1 MSIEFD
7 KRVQVN
13 KIVESQLPEFVVA
26 DFPLTTDFLKQYYI
40 SQEFQG
46 GPTDLIDNLDRYLK
60 VDNLVPEVVTGT
72 TTLSTDILSDDTT
85 ITVASTKGFPQEYGL
100 LKIDDEIISY
110 TGKTST
116 TFTGCIRGF
125 SGISGYNVGISSSLL
140 DVNKQTLKFDDT
152 NASNHNINSVIT
164 NLSVLF
170 LQEFYKKIKKTFLP
184 GLEDETFYSGI
195 DVGNFVK
202 NARSFYQSK
211 GIEES
216 IRILFKLLYGVESKV
231 LDLEERLVKPSAAEF
246 IRRET
251 VIAEAI
257 SGNPYNLVGQTIYK
271 STDDRT
277 TGSVSEVE
285 ILTRAGKTYYQLSLF
300 VGFSDRDLIEGSFT
314 IQAKTKAL
322 ETISIG
328 SSIISVDS
336 TIGFDETGSILSE
349 NSDDIIEYT
358 SKSVNQFFG
367 CSNITSAI
375 ETGSNIRTTETV
387 FGYEGGDLSKRCDIR
402 ITGVLSKF
410 VPGEDISLVGEREEI
425 SVKNVGEVILNRGES
440 YKELF
445 ANSWIY
451 NTSSRY
457 QIENVASNG
466 QTSFTLLSTIDKSS
480 LKIGDSITFLRRTAM
495 TPMGGAIV
503 KSIDYVTN
511 SITVD
516 NLSWSSGEPNPLADY
531 DLRRNLNK
539 AKTASVGIG
548 LSNSNV
554 ISDVLNVYVDGNK
567 DGYVAS
573 NALPS
578 YQLNLQRFTSVIAEN
593 VGLGVTFRDI
603 LDYPTFQDPISGFD
617 SQYARINLPEPTKFI
632 SGNAV
637 VYQTRDNLD
646 DIGIPI
652 DGLSD
657 GETYYISV
665 AEGSNKK
672 GIALYNSISAIG
684 SASSITMNPP
694 VGAGHTHT
702 HTFIL
707 KDHFNKM
714 LYEDR
719 ILRKYPLSQDLS
731 VTTKGQKPINNIGML
746 VNGTQIRS
754 YVANETMS
762 FGPLESVE
770 VYNSGKDYDVAN
782 PPKLS
787 IETPLEYGGERAYA
801 EPIIRGSVKEILVDE
816 QDFDIDKVLS
826 VSLVGGNGK
835 GCLLEPVIG
844 PRFREVEFDS
854 RDIFFSGGLDIQ
866 EETITFKKDHN
877 LVDGQLIYY
886 NSNGQDPIGITKFK
900 EASNVVTEFLVNG
913 APYYVRVINPKRIYL
928 FKTPHDAM
936 FGITGINTVGFSTA
950 TNAAGIHKFRLDSKN
965 TLRSV
970 RVLNSGYDF
979 QYRKLPVHP
988 SGIST
993 SFDTVNFKNHGFRDG
1008 DLVEYTTMVG
1018 IGTTQPKAIQGLTV
1032 STGISTTANFYH
1044 VLKIDNDSFRLSD
1057 AGIGGTSKIDYT
1069 RKKYVGLGSTGT
1081 GYQVFKYP
1089 DIEVNVNV
1097 SFASSISGKI
1107 NFTPIVTGEIIGS
1120 YLYDGGSKYG
1130 SKVSGHYF
1138 TPKIT
1143 IQNGRTAEVR
1153 PIIESG
1159 KIIDVQVLNKG
1170 KEYWSLP
1177 DLTITEGGA
1186 TGSGCKLKPV
1196 INEDGQLSDIV
1207 VINPGIGY
1215 STNAN
1220 VYVDPKGK
1228 NALLNASIR
1237 KLSIDN
1243 YQWQNENHLE
1253 KLNDDLLQFSV
1264 HAYTNTIAEEL
1275 GDIGGVTGAG
1285 IGTHSSLIG
1294 WAYDGVPI
1302 YGPYGYTDPSDI
1314 NSGIARLLP
1323 SYVQKYDYK
1332 DRPTLNEY
1340 EEKFFVEDNIFDGS
1354 GDLDI
1359 HNGRFCKTPEFP
1371 NGVYAYFATVDQNGV
1386 PQYPYFIGESYR
1398 LPYIEEN
1405 TVLDQSFDFGSS
1417 NLSRNTFP
1425 YKVNDINA
1433 DNDFIIESNEVVK
1446 QKSVVESVTR
1456 GVVDAFQIL
1465 DGGDGYKVGDFT
1477 VFDDEGTNGNG
1488 ARGQVDE
1495 IVGIGVSSINTK
1507 LTTFEDAILVWN
1519 SNSEVMVHSLPSI
1532 ELNDQDTVLISGL
1545 STSIYKLNNSFKV
1558 GVSTDVIGLA
1568 KTMSVQNNSN
1578 GAVEDIYVN
1587 YIPNTVSI
1595 GGSLRVGDEYLKV
1608 LNLFDVGSIIRV
1620 NRPTSGIAH
1629 TYGSKIDVL
1638 NNRISIP
1645 VKTNRFESDLNLVE
1659 FFNANLAVGVGTT
1672 CGSVV
1677 NYAIGESTKQVNIP
1691 SQNIYLPGHSLKG
1704 GEKVIFSKKPGAQSL
1719 LVGRE
1724 IDASQ
1729 QFYLPDQGTSVSELY
1744 VVDKGSDFIG
1754 LATNVGAANT
1764 EGGIFFYS
1772 NGSNDYEYKLETTFE
1787 QITCNVDR
1795 IVSTVTTKIG
1805 AANTT
1810 THGLQNGDIVNIDVI
1825 PNTTVGL
1832 GSTAPLVLDYNEQY
1846 QKILINPVGFD
1857 GVDVDTI
1864 KNTISITDH
1873 GYKNGDK
1880 IFYRCDG
1887 DVVSGLTTGCYYI
1900 HLVDSN
1906 KFNLSETYNDTFSSP
1921 PRMVDLSS
1929 GGNGHTISL
1938 VNPEISVV
1946 KNSQLTFGVSS
1957 FNLANYNLKF
1967 FYDKEFKNEF
1977 LTATDRNAFNVV
1989 GLGTIG
1995 IGTFL
2000 SSPVVGAA
2008 VSIGFSTAMPAIL
2021 YYSLERG
2028 GYISTADK
2036 DVNNY
2041 SRIVFT
2047 DSKYSGDYKIF
2058 DATDETFKFSP
2069 RAIPEVLRYEE
2080 DQCDTI
2086 EYSSKSDSVSG
2097 PIKSIKLISEGS
2109 SYKKLPK
2116 FTTINSVSGTNAN
2129 IVALSTSIG
2138 RINNLRI
2145 VDIGYEYSSD
2155 FTLRPEAFISPVV
2168 RIDDLDYIEQIS
2180 VVDTGRDYLSPPD
2193 LILYNPE
2200 SNEVVDS
2207 TSLEAIA
2214 PNQGIADVEVIAPIN
2229 GLDSVTH
2236 RVIAVNNSN
2245 GIGINSMTVD
2255 GTEATCVMETPI
2267 NGYTEAPFAVNDEIF
2282 VEGIQLFGETGIGT
2296 QASSSSGISTDGEGW
2311 NSSDHNYEYFKVTS
2325 YISSNPDVLKF
2336 DLVGLTTNPGIAKTY
2351 QSGYANIVNRNKLP
2365 VFAPIQKRSKFLQD
2379 EPILVKENQTGTFQ
2393 KKDLKVIEIRED
2405 FIKTTGLYNLRVGDR
2420 IAGQY
2425 SGVTASV
2432 TGITANTAKFDV
2444 SFSNR
2449 KEIGWINNTGMLN
2462 EDFQVIPNNDYY
2474 QNLSYSVRS
2483 SKTWETFVDPL
2494 NRVIH
2499 PSGLKNFADTLLE
2512 TNVDVRVGLGS
2523 TEASK
2528 AVIILD
2534 VFGEK
2539 RVDTINDF
2547 DHVIDYDAR
2556 DNKSKFIDFKH
2567 KKLTDF
2573 TKCKTNRVLIHDD
2586 ISGRFSSKGGQDQ
2599 YTEIEE
2605 INTNFTKYHIQVVD
2619 ADTFDV
2625 QFTDLIT
2632 LTSTNNAYILERST
2646 DYSNNQLG
2654 EFKTNVDYFNR
2665 KTLEFTPSEKFEKD
2679 FDIKVLKTSFNTDTI
2694 SDGLH
2699 EIGSIDLIGKNVQV
2713 AAAQTAMSGN
2723 TVIVTG
2729 TTTTNILQFS
2739 PTDFNA
2745 FFANVMVKDDASG
2758 ELDYNEV
2765 IVNFDG
2771 TDTYITESY
2780 TDVLGVTYSSS
2791 ANSKVGVLTARF
2803 DSGTIY
2809 FDCINDRTSKLLVSA
2824 NVVGLG
2830 TTTAGIGTYR
2840 YKVSGQPDGSER
2852 TVRYESNYNAVDNG
2866 NSIPVFTLDGTVDSS
2881 AKCLLKVTSGQN
2893 SAIHQAVVIQDVN
2906 NDAVTVQYPHVA
2918 IGDQS
2923 GIGTFGTVTDTINN
2937 TVRFDFYPDSA
2948 YSSSTVEVQAYSEI
2962 YQTVND
2968 FENEPPLLQFGPVS
2982 TELVLSSYDGLNG
2995 TRGNRVNFDLKHE
3008 GIPIYY
3014 KTFNPDSSQL
3024 TVSAGAGTTFT
3035 IPDHFFNT
3043 NEKLNYNPYSTFIGV
3058 AAAPCGI
3065 AQTTNNLGQLVT
3077 EMPSEV
3083 YVKALT
3089 PDTFQLFSRKDYIAT
3104 GLPIEVTDVGGGN
3117 AHKLEMGK
3125 KISKTVI
3132 GLDGIIQQPVTYTSI
3147 SHTLPTTIGIGLSQF
3162 ALSGISSVQPRDVLK
3177 IDDEYMKVEE
3187 VGLAESVGGTI
3198 NSWNGTIPVVKV
3210 KRGSLGILPTTH
3222 NSGANVQVYRG
3233 SYNIVDST
3241 AWFLDPP
3248 KGNTRTRRNLTN
3260 LPYVRAEFS
3269 GRTFLR
3275 TNYDTNMVFDDISDN
3290 FTGIGRTYSLTVG
3303 GANTSS
3309 GVGVGN
3315 GILFINGVFQ
3325 TPLTLNNLGNNYE
3338 IEADVTSGI
3347 SSVTFTGISS
3357 ENGQLIQSEF
3367 DINQNQVP
3375 RGGIIVSM
3383 GSTTGVGYAPLVGA
3397 RVYPKLQNGSI
3408 VSVTGAGTS
3417 VGPIGGGIQTAHY
3430 DSNIG
3435 IITVTTNEVHGFGL
3449 QSPETVKLE
3458 GLHFTCPTYT
3468 IGQPITGTTYDPAT
3482 GDMVIKI
3489 VGHGLSN
3496 GDSVKLKEESITFS
3510 CGFGGATGSAAQ
3522 KSYPRKTDPAYD
3534 RYMYISDVT
3543 PDTFKVNVLFGITP
3557 TNTDAH
3563 TFVGASPDCVQSLNY
3578 VGVTTSIFQDHERS
3592 LPLVGVSSARSF
3604 QVNVGINSIPHIY
3617 LKGGEV
3623 WRYENELTYGSGYR
3637 EPVSIAVTDI
3647 AYDHK
3652 FVKSDAD
3659 SITAYTGGF
3668 MGQTLTPTAIDYTS
3682 HSGDLLMTLGEHGIA
3697 GPVDITVQDAQ
3708 YDARVGILTATAGT
3722 HFDVSGATYDPTTC
3736 IMVLTIGTHSLDTN
3750 DKVKIKPNSLTFS
3763 CGFGG
3768 ATGTAA
3774 QKSYPRASG
3783 SGNPSS
3789 GPDPAYDNFL
3799 NITAVDTVAGTISVK
3814 VLDTTPSSNTDV
3826 HTFVSALPE
3835 AVFIPRVFTNNEQVR
3850 FADNS
3855 ITFKCGMDNNA
3866 TTHSYPRSTDPVS
3879 GKWLIVS
3886 NVTPT
3891 HFEVNVGTS
3900 PIVGYTPTTGTTY
3913 DPFTGLMV
3921 LEIGT
3926 HTLKQGQ
3933 SVRLDP
3939 ESISF
3944 SCNYGSGGTKSYPR
3958 ASNDPF
3964 YNTAIPIQSVT
3975 DTTITLQVLS
3985 TVPSTNTDV
3994 HTFEGAT
4001 PNAVK
4006 AGGFYP
4012 HTFDSSTAKG
4022 TEATKSLKIA
4032 TNSLTF
4038 TCSKD
4043 DHDGEHTYPRTTDP
4057 AYDVF
4062 LPITAATQNTLMT
4075 NVGPGGG
4082 AGTGAVITAKIA
4094 DNTHRFVNAIGTHI
4108 YKSSISD
4115 AVTIGSTKKDV
4126 TNAAYTPSTGVLVLT
4141 IGTHTFSTSDTVT
4154 IAHKALKFTCDADN
4168 HATEHAYPRTTDP
4181 AYDTALTITAVDQSG
4196 GTITCNVGIPSQY
4209 EGIENS
4215 GGALTADTVDYDP
4228 QCGIMTVTTSAAHG
4242 LTAAI
4247 IKNSTN
4253 AVYNPNV
4260 GILTVTTNTNHGFSN
4275 GDYVKIA
4282 ENSLIFKCAKDGFLS
4297 EHSYPRKGDPL
4308 FNTWTPVSNVTP
4320 KKFEVQCL
4328 PSVPSTNTSDHSYE
4342 RSEAGN
4348 IMGAN
4353 STVKFVGGSLTL
4365 TCNKDRHATN
4375 HSYPRPTDP
4384 VCGYETIY
4392 GPTYSI
4398 SPVNRV
4404 RLESGTYTFT
4414 YNTTV
4419 VGTSATSSLIIGN
4432 TRYSIGALAVD
4443 TGSAQV
4449 YEIEVGELRT
4459 VGVEGVESTTKF
4471 SVNVGRSPYGTGG
4484 SLEFTVVSGGTGY
4497 VNPEII
4503 APEPIYENM
4512 PVKGVSRLGIGKTT
4526 DTGVNLLLNLQ
4537 VGAAQ
4542 TSVGISSTLFE
4553 ISQFDIARPGHS
4565 FKVGDRFT
4573 PIGMVTSAEVEEPL
4587 KDFELEVVEIFNDFF
4602 SAWQFGEIDFIDDIK
4617 SMQNGIR
4624 RRFPLF
4630 FNGQLLSFEKDEA
4643 DPLSSDINLNAV
4655 LLIFVNGVLQT
4666 PGTAYQFEGG
4676 TTFTFTEAPDTGDK
4690 VDIFFYLG
4698 QRGIDVEIIDIQET
4712 IKPGDDVRI
4721 YRHPSL
4727 PDSITQDR
4735 ERVVKEIL
4743 TSDLIETD
4751 VYSGLG
4757 INEDDDKPVS
4767 WTKQKVDKVIQGS
4780 LVSKARESI
4789 EPCVYPTAKIIS
4801 DVDETSGIGLGLQ
4814 DGIFVDDAE
4823 FFFYEEGPLRIPS
4836 SERYGITVDAIDAL
4850 MMPVGG
4856 EKRPAAAEVVIG
4868 TATSQVS
4875 SITITD
4881 GGSGYTV
4888 APTIKISAPPTIG
4901 VGIGTTATA
4910 TTTIV
4915 NGSVT
4920 SATVTNVGFYT
4931 GRVPNVII
4939 ESPAYETEKIEL
4951 FKFAQGFTGII
4962 TGIGTAVGSGGHPL
4976 AIKFFF
4982 KTIDGNQ
4989 AGDLRIGYPISIKD
5003 TKIGEGVTSVD
5014 SHDTSVVGIG
5024 TTFLD
5029 NIYKVHSIT
5038 TADKT
5043 GEITCNILSTT
5054 NHVGLASTGQY
5065 NQTNIGITTSL
5076 GTISW
5081 GRLYGP
5087 DTVRSTN
5094 PISIGVTGL
5103 TIDSGLSTFPVIQR
5117 RNYSLGSLKGLRNTG
5132 AIRLQV

>member
-1 MSIEFD
+1 MSLEFD

-40 SQEFQG
+40 SQEYQG

-72 TTLSTDILSDDTT
+72 TTLSTDIITSDTT
-85 ITVASTKGFPQEYGL
+85 ITVASTKGFPKEYGL

-125 SGISGYNVGISSSLL
+125 SGISDYNVGISSSLL
-140 DVNKQTLKFDDT
+140 EVNNQNLVFNDS

-184 GLEDETFYSGI
+184 GLEDESFHPGI

-216 IRILFKLLYGVESKV
+216 IRILFKLLYGVEAKV

-257 SGNPYNLVGQTIYK
+257 SGDPYNLVGQTIYK

-285 ILTRAGKTYYQLSLF
+285 ILTREGKTYYQLSLF
-300 VGFSDRDLIEGSFT
+300 VGFSDRDLIEGSFN
-314 IQAKTKAL
+314 IQAKTKSL
-322 ETISIG
+322 ETVSVG

-336 TIGFDETGSILSE
+336 TIGFGNTGSILSE
-349 NSDDIIEYT
+349 GNPNIIQYT

-367 CSNITSAI
+367 CSNITYAI
-375 ETGSNIRTTETV
+375 ETGSNIRTTETI
-387 FGYEGGDLSKRCDIR
+387 FGYEHGDLSQRCDLR

-410 VPGEDISLVGEREEI
+410 VPNEDISLVGEREEI
-425 SVKNVGEVILNRGES
+425 SVKNVGEIISNTGIT
-440 YKELF
+440 YKEIF
-445 ANSWIY
+445 ANSWVY

-457 QIENVASNG
+457 QIENVSSNG
-466 QTSFTLLSTIDKSS
+466 QTSFTLLSVIDKSS

-539 AKTASVGIG
+539 AKTTSVGIG

-554 ISDVLNVYVDGNK
+554 ISNVLNVYSDGDK

-573 NALPS
+573 NGLPS
-578 YQLNLQRFTSVIAEN
+578 YELDLKRFTSLIVES
-593 VGLGVTFRDI
+593 GLTTFRNG
-603 LDYPTFQDPISGFD
+603 LLSYPTYIDPISGYNSGF
-617 SQYARINLPEPTKFI
+617 ARLNLSEPTNFI

-652 DGLSD
+652 QGLTD

-665 AEGSNKK
+665 AEGSTRK

-702 HTFIL
+702 HRFIL
-707 KDHFNKM
+707 RDHFNKM

-719 ILRKYPLSQDLS
+719 ILRKFPLSQDLS
-731 VTTKGQKPINNIGML
+731 ITTKDQRPINNIGML
-746 VNGTQIRS
+746 VDGTQIRS

-762 FGPLESVE
+762 YGPLENVK
-770 VYNSGKDYDVAN
+770 VYNSGKEYDVAN

-787 IETPLEYGGERAYA
+787 IEAPQEFGGEIAHA
-801 EPIIRGSVKEILVDE
+801 EPIIKGSVREVLVDA

-826 VSLVGGNGK
+826 VSLIGGNGK
-835 GCLLEPVIG
+835 GCLLEPITG

-866 EETITFKKDHN
+866 EETITFKRDHN
-877 LVDGQLIYY
+877 LVDGQLLYY
-886 NSNGQDPIGITKFK
+886 NSNGQDAIGITKFK
-900 EASNVVTEFLVNG
+900 EVSNVITEYLVNG
-913 APYYVRVINPKRIYL
+913 APYYVRVINPERIYL
-928 FKTPHDAM
+928 YKTPADAM
-936 FGITGINTVGFSTA
+936 FGITGINTIGFSTA
-950 TNAAGIHKFRLDSKN
+950 TNAAGIHKFRTESKN

-993 SFDTVNFKNHGFRDG
+993 AFDTINFKDHGFRDG

-1018 IGTTQPKAIQGLTV
+1018 IGTTQPKAIQGLTI

-1044 VLKIDNDSFRLSD
+1044 ILKIDDDSFRVAD

-1069 RKKYVGLGSTGT
+1069 RKNYVGLGSTGT

-1097 SFASSISGKI
+1097 SYASSVSGKI
-1107 NFTPIVTGEIIGS
+1107 NFTPIVTGEMIGA

-1138 TPKIT
+1138 TPKVT

-1159 KIIDVQVLNKG
+1159 KIVDVQVLNKG

-1177 DLTITEGGA
+1177 NLDIVDA
-1186 TGSGCKLKPV
+1186 ADSKIPGSGCKLKPV
-1196 INEDGQLSDIV
+1196 INSLGQLSDIV

-1220 VYVDPKGK
+1220 VYVDSKGK
-1228 NALLNASIR
+1228 NALLSATIR

-1243 YQWQNENHLE
+1243 YQWQSEYHLE
-1253 KLNDDLLQFSV
+1253 PLNEDLLQFGV
-1264 HAYTNTIAEEL
+1264 HAYTNTISQGL
-1275 GDIGGVTGAG
+1275 GDNGGVTGAG
-1285 IGTHSSLIG
+1285 IGTHSALIG
-1294 WAYDGVPI
+1294 WAYDGNPI
-1302 YGPYGYTDPSDI
+1302 YGSYGYMDPSDI
-1314 NSGIARLLP
+1314 NSGIKRLLP
-1323 SYVQKYDYK
+1323 SYIQKYDYK
-1332 DRPTLNEY
+1332 DRPTVNEY
-1340 EEKFFVEDNIFDGS
+1340 NERFFVEDNVFDGS

-1386 PQYPYFIGESYR
+1386 PIYPYFIGETYR

-1405 TVLDQSFDFGSS
+1405 TILDQSFDFNNS

-1425 YKVNDINA
+1425 YKVNEQYA
-1433 DNDFIIESNEVVK
+1433 DNDFIIESNEIIK

-1456 GVVDAFQIL
+1456 GVVDGFDIL
-1465 DGGDGYKVGDFT
+1465 DGGDSYKIGDFT
-1477 VFDDEGTNGNG
+1477 VFNDDDTNGGG

-1495 IVGIGVSSINTK
+1495 IVGIGVSSINTE
-1507 LTTFEDAILVWN
+1507 LTTFENAVLVWQ
-1519 SNSEVMVHSLPSI
+1519 SDTEVMVHNLPTI
-1532 ELNDQDTVLISGL
+1532 ELNDKDTVLISGL
-1545 STSIYKLNNSFKV
+1545 TTSIYKLNDSFSV
-1558 GVSTDVIGLA
+1558 GIHTDVIGLA

-1595 GGSLRVGDEYLKV
+1595 GGSLRVGDECLKV
-1608 LNLFDVGSIIRV
+1608 LNLYDIGGIIRV

-1629 TYGSKIDVL
+1629 AYGSKIDVL

-1645 VKTNRFESDLNLVE
+1645 VKTNQFKSDLNLVQ

-1672 CGSVV
+1672 CGSVID
-1677 NYAIGESTKQVNIP
+1677 YTIGESTKQVNVP
-1691 SQNIYLPGHSLKG
+1691 SQSIYLPKHPFKG
-1704 GEKVIFSKKPGAQSL
+1704 GERVIFTKEASAQSL

-1724 IDASQ
+1724 IDGSQ
-1729 QFYLPDQGTSVSELY
+1729 QFYLPDQTSSSSELY

-1764 EGGIFFYS
+1764 ESGLFFYS
-1772 NGSNDYEYKLETTFE
+1772 NATNDYEYKIETTFE
-1787 QITCNVDR
+1787 QIRCNVDR

-1810 THGLQNGDIVNIDVI
+1810 THGLLNGDKVSINVV

-1846 QKILINPVGFD
+1846 QKLLINPVGFD
-1857 GVDVDTI
+1857 GSDVDTI
-1864 KNTISITDH
+1864 KDTITITDH
-1873 GYKNGDK
+1873 GYKTGDK
-1880 IFYRCDG
+1880 IFYSCDG
-1887 DVVSGLTTGCYYI
+1887 DIVSGITTGCYYI

-1921 PRMVDLSS
+1921 PRMIDFTAGGS
-1929 GGNGHTISL
+1929 GHSISL
-1938 VNPEISVV
+1938 VNPQIPVV

-1957 FNLANYNLKF
+1957 FNLADYKLKF

-1977 LTATDRNAFNVV
+1977 VTATDLNTFNIS
-1989 GLGTIG
+1989 GIGTIG

-2000 SSPVVGAA
+2000 SSPLVGAA
-2008 VSIGFSTAMPAIL
+2008 VSVGFSTAMPAIL
-2021 YYSLERG
+2021 YYALEKG

-2041 SRIVFT
+2041 SQILFT
-2047 DSKYSGDYKIF
+2047 DSKYSGDYEVF
-2058 DATDETFKFSP
+2058 DITTETFKYSP

-2080 DQCDTI
+2080 DQCDNI
-2086 EYSSKSDSVSG
+2086 EYSSKSNTVSG

-2116 FTTINSVSGTNAN
+2116 FTSVNSVSGSNAN

-2155 FTLRPEAFISPVV
+2155 STLRPEAFISPVV
-2168 RIDDLDYIEQIS
+2168 RIDDLDFIEEIS
-2180 VVDTGRDYLSPPD
+2180 VVDTGSDYLSAPD

-2200 SNEVVDS
+2200 SNQVVDS
-2207 TSLEAIA
+2207 TSLEAIS
-2214 PNQGIADVEVIAPIN
+2214 PNQGVAGVDVIAPIK

-2236 RVIAVNNSN
+2236 RVIAINNSN

-2267 NGYTEAPFAVNDEIF
+2267 NGYTVAPFAVDDEIF
-2282 VEGIQLFGETGIGT
+2282 VEGIQLFGEVGIGT

-2311 NSSDHNYEYFKVTS
+2311 NSSNHGYQYFKVKS

-2365 VFAPIQKRSKFLQD
+2365 VFSPVQQRSKFSPD

-2393 KKDLKVIEIRED
+2393 KKDLKAVEIRED
-2405 FIKTTGLYNLRVGDR
+2405 FIKTSGLYNLKVGDR

-2425 SGVTASV
+2425 SGVTATV
-2432 TGITANTAKFDV
+2432 TGITANSAKFDV

-2449 KEIGWINNTGMLN
+2449 REIGWTNNTGMLN

-2483 SKTWETFVDPL
+2483 SETWESFVDPL

-2499 PSGLKNFADTLLE
+2499 PSGLKNFSDTLLE

-2586 ISGRFSSKGGQDQ
+2586 ISGKFSSKGGQDQ

-2605 INTNFTKYHIQVVD
+2605 IGTNFIKYHIQVVD

-2625 QFTDLIT
+2625 QFTDLIV
-2632 LTSTNNAYILERST
+2632 LTSTDSAYILERST
-2646 DYSNNQLG
+2646 DFSNTLLG

-2665 KTLEFTPSEKFEKD
+2665 KTLEFTPLEKFEKD

-2694 SDGLH
+2694 SDSVQ

-2713 AAAQTAMSGN
+2713 AAAQTAMSGGN
-2723 TVIVTG
+2723 LVVTG

-2739 PTDFNA
+2739 PTNFNA
-2745 FFANVMVKDDASG
+2745 FFANVLVKDDASG

-2791 ANSKVGVLTARF
+2791 SNSKVGVLTARF

-2809 FDCINDRTSKLLVSA
+2809 FDCINDKSSKLLLSA

-2866 NSIPVFTLDGTVDSS
+2866 NSIPIFTLDGLVDSS
-2881 AKCLLKVTSGQN
+2881 AKSILKVTSGQN

-2906 NDAVTVQYPHVA
+2906 NDAVTVQYPHVS
-2918 IGDQS
+2918 IGDIS
-2923 GIGTFGTVTDTINN
+2923 GIGTFGTVTDTVNN
-2937 TVRFDFYPDSA
+2937 KVRFDFYPDAA

-2962 YQTVND
+2962 YQTIND
-2968 FENEPPLLQFGPVS
+2968 FENEPPLLQIGPVS

-3043 NEKLNYNPYSTFIGV
+3043 NEILNYKAYSSFIGV

-3089 PDTFQLFSRKDYIAT
+3089 PDTFQLFSRREYIAT
-3104 GLPIEVTDVGGGN
+3104 GLPIEVTNVGGGN

-3147 SHTLPTTIGIGLSQF
+3147 NHTLPTTIGIGLSQF
-3162 ALSGISSVQPRDVLK
+3162 ALSGISSVQPRDVIK

-3210 KRGSLGILPTTH
+3210 KRGALGILPTTH
-3222 NSGANVQVYRG
+3222 NSGSNVQVFRG

-3260 LPYVRAEFS
+3260 LPYVKAEFS

-3338 IEADVTSGI
+3338 IEADVVSGV

-3397 RVYPKLQNGSI
+3397 RVYPKLQSGSI

-3430 DSNIG
+3430 DNNIG

-3449 QSPETVKLE
+3449 GSPNTVKLE
-3458 GLHFTCPTYT
+3458 DLQFICPTNAVGT
-3468 IGQPITGTTYDPAT
+3468 PVTGTTYDPAT
-3482 GDMVIKI
+3482 GDMVITI
-3489 VGHGLSN
+3489 AGHGLSN
-3496 GDSVKLKEESITFS
+3496 GDAVKLEKESIIFS
-3510 CGFGGATGSAAQ
+3510 CGYGGATGSAAQ
-3522 KSYPRKTDPAYD
+3522 KAYPRETDPAYD
-3534 RYMYISDVT
+3534 RYMYVSDVT
-3543 PDTFKVNVLFGITP
+3543 TDTFKVNVLFGVTP

-3563 TFVGASPDCVQSLNY
+3563 TFVSATSNAVRTIGGGGY
-3578 VGVTTSIFQDHERS
+3578 VGVTTTIFQDHERP
-3592 LPLVGVSSARSF
+3592 LQLVGVSSARSF
-3604 QVNVGINSIPHIY
+3604 QVDCGITSIPHTY
-3617 LKGGEV
+3617 VGGGSV
-3623 WRYENELTYGSGYR
+3623 WRYENQLTYGSGYR
-3637 EPVSIAVTDI
+3637 EPVSISVNDI

-3652 FVKSDAD
+3652 FVRSDAD

-3668 MGQTLTPTAIDYTS
+3668 MGQTLTPIAIDYTS
-3682 HSGDLLMTLGEHGIA
+3682 STGDLLMTFGEHGIA
-3697 GPVDITVQDAQ
+3697 GPVDITVKDAQ

-3722 HFDVSGATYDPTTC
+3722 NYDVSDATYDPTTG
-3736 IMVLTIGTHSLDTN
+3736 IMVLTIGTHNLDTN
-3750 DKVKIKPNSLTFS
+3750 DKLKLVPNSLTFS
-3763 CGFGG
+3763 CGYGG

-3774 QKSYPRASG
+3774 QKTYPRASG
-3783 SGNPSS
+3783 TGVNA
-3789 GPDPAYDNFL
+3789 GTPDPGYNTFL
-3799 NITAVDTVAGTISVK
+3799 DITAVDIAAGTISVK
-3814 VLDTTPSSNTDV
+3814 VLSTTPSTNTDV
-3826 HTFVSALPE
+3826 HTFVSATAG
-3835 AVFIPRVFTNNEQVR
+3835 AVFVPRVFTNNEQVR

-3866 TTHSYPRSTDPVS
+3866 TTHSYPRSTDPS
-3879 GKWLIVS
+3879 SDKWLIVS
-3886 NVTPT
+3886 NVTAT
-3891 HFEVNVGTS
+3891 DFEVNVGTS
-3900 PIVGYTPTTGTTY
+3900 PLVGHTPTTGTTY

-3921 LEIGT
+3921 LEIGS
-3926 HTLKQGQ
+3926 HTLKQGE
-3933 SVRLDP
+3933 SVRLEP

-3958 ASNDPF
+3958 PSNDPF

-3975 DTTITLQVLS
+3975 ETTITLQVLT
-3985 TVPSTNTDV
+3985 TVPSTNTDI

-4001 PNAVK
+4001 ANAVK
-4006 AGGFYP
+4006 SGGFYT
-4012 HTFDSSTAKG
+4012 HTFDSATTNG
-4022 TEATKSLKIA
+4022 VRATKSLKIA

-4043 DHDGEHTYPRTTDP
+4043 DYDGEHTYPRTTDP
-4057 AYDVF
+4057 AYDTF
-4062 LPITAATQNTLMT
+4062 LPITSTTQNTIMT
-4075 NVGPGGG
+4075 DVGPGGG
-4082 AGTGAVITAKIA
+4082 AGTGAIVTAKIA
-4094 DNTHRFVNAIGTHI
+4094 KNTHRFVNSIGTHI
-4108 YKSSISD
+4108 YKSSISN
-4115 AVTIGSTKKDV
+4115 AVTIGGTKKDV
-4126 TNAAYTPSTGVLVLT
+4126 TNAVYTPSTGILVLT
-4141 IGTHTFSTSDTVT
+4141 IGSHTFSTSDTVT

-4181 AYDTALTITAVDQSG
+4181 AYNTALAITAVDQSG
-4196 GTITCNVGIPSQY
+4196 GTITCNVGIPYQY
-4209 EGIENS
+4209 EGITANA
-4215 GGALTADTVDYDP
+4215 GGPFTADTVDYDP

-4242 LTAAI
+4242 FTAAI
-4247 IKNSTN
+4247 TKNTTN

-4282 ENSLIFKCAKDGFLS
+4282 ENSLVFKCAKDGFIS

-4308 FNTWTPVSNVTP
+4308 FNKWTQVSNVTA

-4328 PSVPSTNTSDHSYE
+4328 LSVPSTNTSSHSYE

-4353 STVKFVGGSLTL
+4353 NTVEIVAGSLTL
-4365 TCNKDRHATN
+4365 TCNKDRYATN
-4375 HSYPRPTDP
+4375 HSYPRTTDP
-4384 VCGYETIY
+4384 VY
-4392 GPTYSI
+4392 
-4398 SPVNRV
+4398 NRP
-4404 RLESGTYTFT
+4404 
-4414 YNTTV
+4414 
-4419 VGTSATSSLIIGN
+4419 
-4432 TRYSIGALAVD
+4432 
-4443 TGSAQV
+4443 
-4449 YEIEVGELRT
+4449 
-4459 VGVEGVESTTKF
+4459 VGVEGIESTTKF
-4471 SVNVGRSPYGTGG
+4471 SINVGRSPYGTGG
-4484 SLEFTVVSGGTGY
+4484 SLEFTVVAGGTGY

-4503 APEPIYENM
+4503 CPEPNYENI
-4512 PVKGVSRLGIGKTT
+4512 PVKGISRLGIGKTT
-4526 DTGVNLLLNLQ
+4526 ETGVNLLLNLA

-4553 ISQFDIARPGHS
+4553 ISKFDIARPGHS

-4617 SMQNGIR
+4617 SMQNGVR

-4630 FNGQLLSFEKDEA
+4630 FNGQLLSFEKDES

-4676 TTFTFTEAPDTGDK
+4676 TTFTFTEAPDGGDK

-4751 VYSGLG
+4751 VYSGRG
-4757 INEDDDKPVS
+4757 INEDDDKPLS

-4789 EPCVYPTAKIIS
+4789 EPCVYPTSKIIS
-4801 DVDETSGIGLGLQ
+4801 DVNETSGIGLGLQ

-4823 FFFYEEGPLRIPS
+4823 IFFYEEGPLRLPS
-4836 SERYGITVDAIDAL
+4836 SERYGITVDAVDAL
-4850 MMPVGG
+4850 MMPASGV
-4856 EKRPAAAEVVIG
+4856 ERPAAAEVVVSA
-4868 TATSQVS
+4868 ATSQVS

-4888 APTIKISAPPTIG
+4888 APTIKLSAPPMIG

-4920 SATVTNVGFYT
+4920 SATVTNVGLYT

-4939 ESPAYETEKIEL
+4939 ESPTYETERIEL

-4962 TGIGTAVGSGGHPL
+4962 TGIGTAVGTNNNPL

-5003 TKIGEGVTSVD
+5003 TKIGDGVTSID
-5014 SHDTSVVGIG
+5014 SHETSVVGIG